1 MELPDKSL
9 INISVGD
16 FAVPA
21 PRTGSIEAQSGYGR
35 ATAEG
40 QEIHA
45 QVQKRRAEEDEDYKS
60 EVSISQEFEQGG
72 YRFKVSGRM
81 DGFYDYESPQAPQ
94 IEEIKTSFNIFELK
108 QKLRERGSFHPYC
121 LQLQTYGYFYWL
133 QNQVIPELGFHLV
146 STRKADVEDLPLA
159 LDISVYEDWLSRR
172 LEELVKEARRSEKRS
187 QRRRRTAAD
196 FSFPFENPR
205 TGQKELIRTIEE
217 GMITKDRM
225 WIQAPTGLGKTAG
238 VLYPVLQE
246 ALSRGQRVVYVTPKN
261 SQHSVAEDAVRRFQD
276 TGAAVKALTITAKS
290 KICFKNE
297 PLCNPEYC
305 EYAKDY
311 YTKVAEHSLVE
322 VLARKKNL
330 TAKVFKKLGEEYEVC
345 PFELQ
350 LEAAPEVDTVI
361 CDYNYAFAPQ
371 GILSRSSMTPN
382 GTPGQHGK
390 PNLVVDEAH
399 NLPSRGMDYYSPA
412 LSSIVLEK
420 MREEVR
426 ELPVRFRGEAEEIL
440 DDCIEAIIS
449 CRPDLAGGSKVEIVG
464 KRSSKIEPP
473 AGPFLEQDLKLR
485 TFLSRYLDSEVEI
498 RPRDVILRLSFYWS
512 EFTDALEYIRDP
524 SRTEFFTT
532 FSPHPSGGTV
542 KIVCCD
548 ASKMLQAC
556 YNDYDQVVGFS
567 ATLKPFEYYSKL
579 SGLDHETVRF
589 SEFQSPFKKVN
600 RKVLIIPQI
609 STKYS
614 ERERN
619 YSKIADA
626 VRRIAELRRGNYFV
640 FFPSFDFLGRVLDCF
655 HAPEGF
661 TILRQGRD
669 MMKAEVEN
677 FLDHLKSEVAPTF
690 LFAVQGGVFSEGVD
704 YPGNMIIGAF
714 VVGPPLPIFDLEREE
729 MREYYQKNYGS
740 GFDYAYTYPA
750 MAKAVQAAGRV
761 IRSETDR
768 GIIVLM
774 DSRFTHP
781 SYTRS
786 MPTDWFE
793 NNAGELVSTGILKE
807 VSEFWNA

>member
-1 MELPDKSL
+1 
-9 INISVGD
+9 
-16 FAVPA
+16 
-21 PRTGSIEAQSGYGR
+21 
-35 ATAEG
+35 
-40 QEIHA
+40 
-45 QVQKRRAEEDEDYKS
+45 
-60 EVSISQEFEQGG
+60 
-72 YRFKVSGRM
+72 M
-81 DGFYDYESPQAPQ
+81 DGFYKHEPPR

-108 QKLRERGSFHPYC
+108 QKLRDPGSSHPYC

-133 QNQVIPELGFHLV
+133 QNKIIPELTFHLV
-146 STRKADVEDLPLA
+146 STRKNDVDDLPLQ
-159 LDISVYEDWLSRR
+159 LNIEVYEAWLNRR
-172 LEELVKEARRSEKRS
+172 LDELVEEAKRSEKRTL
-187 QRRRRTAAD
+187 RRQKISKNFA
-196 FSFPFENPR
+196 FPFENPR
-205 TGQKELIRTIEE
+205 PGQKDLIQSIEE
-217 GMITKDRM
+217 GMASKDRM

-238 VLYPVLQE
+238 VLYPVLKE
-246 ALSRGQRVVYVTPKN
+246 ALARGQRVVYVTPKN
-261 SQHSVAEDAVRRFQD
+261 SQHSVAEDAVIKFQE
-276 TGAAVKALTITAKS
+276 TGSPVKALTITAKS

-311 YTKVAEHSLVE
+311 YTKVADNALVE
-322 VLARKKNL
+322 VMARKKNL
-330 TAKVFKKLGEEYEVC
+330 TAKVFKKLGEEFEVC

-350 LEAAPEVDTVI
+350 MAAAQEVDTVI

-371 GILSRSSMTPN
+371 GLVSRLSDN
-382 GTPGQHGK
+382 GLGQVGK

-412 LSSIVLEK
+412 LSSAVLEK
-420 MREEVR
+420 MREETY
-426 ELPVRFRGEAEEIL
+426 ELPIRFRGEAEEIIE
-440 DDCIEAIIS
+440 DCLEAILS
-449 CRPDLAGGSKVEIVG
+449 CRPELPAGSKDDIRG
-464 KRSSKIEPP
+464 KRGSKIEPP
-473 AGPFLEQDLKLR
+473 TEPFLEQDLKLKN
-485 TFLSRYLDSEVEI
+485 FLSRYLDSDVEI
-498 RPRDVILRLSFYWS
+498 KPRDVILRISFYWS
-512 EFTDALEYIRDP
+512 EFTEALAYVRDP

-532 FSPHPSGGTV
+532 YTHHPSGGTV

-548 ASKMLQAC
+548 ASKMLQSC
-556 YNDYDQVVGFS
+556 YSDYDQVVGFS

-579 SGLDHETVRF
+579 SGLEGEKVKF
-589 SEFQSPFKKVN
+589 SEFQSPFLKTN

-626 VRRIAELRRGNYFV
+626 VRRITELRRGNYFV
-640 FFPSFDFLGRVLDCF
+640 FFPSFDFLGRVLDSF
-655 HAPEGF
+655 RAPEGF
-661 TILRQGRD
+661 TILRQARD
-669 MMKAEVEN
+669 MKKSEVDD
-677 FLDHLKSEVAPTF
+677 FLGHLKSEVAPTL

-768 GIIVLM
+768 GLIVLM

-793 NNAGELVSTGILKE
+793 RSATELVSTRILKE
-807 VSEFWNA
+807 ISDFWNN